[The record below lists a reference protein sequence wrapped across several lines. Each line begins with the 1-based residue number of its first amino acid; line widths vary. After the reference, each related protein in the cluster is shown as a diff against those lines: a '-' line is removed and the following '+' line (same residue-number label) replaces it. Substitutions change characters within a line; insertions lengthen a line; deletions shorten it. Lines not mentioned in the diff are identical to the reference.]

1 MTKIAELR
9 DLGPADLELRERELG
24 EELFR
29 LRLQKAMGQE
39 EVAGKLKESRK
50 DLAKIKTLL
59 RELELGGGDAATT
72 VDAAPET
79 SAEPEATES
88 DE

>member
-1 MTKIAELR
+1 MTKIAEFR
-9 DLGPADLELRERELG
+9 ELGPADLEQRERELA

-39 EVAGKLKESRK
+39 EVAGKLKESRR

-59 RELELGGGDAATT
+59 RELALARRVTPGGAEADAAD
-72 VDAAPET
+72 VSAAKT
-79 SAEPEATES
+79 G
-88 DE
+88 D

>member
-9 DLGPADLELRERELG
+9 ELGPADLEQRERELA

-39 EVAGKLKESRK
+39 DVAGKLKESRR

-59 RELELGGGDAATT
+59 RELALGRGVTPTAAEADAGD
-72 VDAAPET
+72 V
-79 SAEPEATES
+79 SATETG
-88 DE
+88 E